1 MRALSH
7 VMACRLV
14 MPLMLMSAMFMMVH
28 MLCLVL
34 VMPMVPLVSMVS
46 VVPSTMH
53 CTMAAMARIRMT
65 RVTRV
70 TRVADEV
77 VKADGSLGRCEL
89 KHPPRKLWWRRIWV
103 HPAIM
108 VKKAMGCHGMGR
120 SDDLFWCGSL

>member
-1 MRALSH
+1 
-7 VMACRLV
+7 
-14 MPLMLMSAMFMMVH
+14 MLMSAMFMMVH

-34 VMPMVPLVSMVS
+34 VMPMVPLVPMVSMVSMVS

-65 RVTRV
+65 RVTRVTHV

-120 SDDLFWCGSL
+120 SDDLFWCELEQTAVGSL